1 VRGVHAPRKTRR
13 GGLEAAAVRP
23 DRNRRG
29 RALAAVPVPRVGETR
44 GGGARLRPIRGDEP
58 ARTEKGSGE
67 SSLLRFRTAGCGRR
81 CAARRRSVCQP
92 DREHDFT
99 REQWLRNWEARAG
112 VLPGREKD
120 GAGARQ
126 RPDTMRPPAEP
137 GAEGTH
143 SAGCN
148 VGTEDVNKSECSG
161 RRSRPATAMAAGR
174 PSERQRRAS
183 AARGKTVPLVRT
195 GWNVHPTLKRRSLA
209 APQESE
215 GTVSHR
221 EPANRCRAT
230 GTHAGPLLYCK
241 QDCCK
246 QETGPH
252 GWFRR
257 EACQPVRYIIAPE
270 PQMIPM
276 FPSPISE
283 TRPLDASGVL
293 LSKILSLR
301 TPFFCIL
308 CFRSRPFIEPHQPP
322 RMTHPRTGP
331 VPGAPMEAAISPPEP
346 SETHSNVRLL

>member
-1 VRGVHAPRKTRR
+1 MRGVHAPRKTRR

-23 DRNRRG
+23 DRNRRS

-112 VLPGREKD
+112 VLPGREKRWCGCAAASRYD
-120 GAGARQ
+120 AA
-126 RPDTMRPPAEP
+126 P
-137 GAEGTH
+137 GRTG
-143 SAGCN
+143 
-148 VGTEDVNKSECSG
+148 SG
-161 RRSRPATAMAAGR
+161 RDA
-174 PSERQRRAS
+174 QRGMQRGHRGCKQIGVQRAS
-183 AARGKTVPLVRT
+183 VKAGDGNGCRPGVRKAEALVRCTGKTVPLVRT

-230 GTHAGPLLYCK
+230 GTHAGPLLCCK

-276 FPSPISE
+276 FPFPISE

-308 CFRSRPFIEPHQPP
+308 RFHSRPFIES
-322 RMTHPRTGP
+322 RT
-331 VPGAPMEAAISPPEP
+331 SRPE
-346 SETHSNVRLL
+346 